1 MVIQCL
7 TRLMICLLNIC
18 YQRIHCQ
25 LNTPAIVKLQ
35 LLGLPSS
42 VHFNWSKRIVIE
54 VKKTLWLF
62 CSSSCSNN
70 VFAFCILSLLF
81 MLVVPLPTG
90 YLLTNS
96 AHLKTQQAKER
107 YFCCGKPIPGAS
119 PLHLSAVCTA
129 DTCNWGMSE
138 QTEFRRGCKRMLHS
152 KELNLFFLL
161 L

>member
-81 MLVVPLPTG
+81 MLVVPLSTG

-107 YFCCGKPIPGAS
+107 YFVVESLFQELA
-119 PLHLSAVCTA
+119 LSTSQLP
-129 DTCNWGMSE
+129 CNWGMSE